1 MVGMPA
7 RLVSAPQCSIRV
19 APALPPPWLRE
30 NLMLCRTDPGSPRSF
45 RSFSSEKT
53 RRHNSSGVVL
63 CRWSNLERSV
73 SGFTT
78 RAGAPWG
85 VQVAALS
92 LTRIKDD
99 PSLTMIT
106 CARRWL

>member
-7 RLVSAPQCSIRV
+7 RVVGAPQCSIRV

-30 NLMLCRTDPGSPRSF
+30 NLVLCRTDPGSPRCF

-63 CRWSNLERSV
+63 CRWSNLERNV
-73 SGFTT
+73 SGFT
-78 RAGAPWG
+78 AGPGAPWG
-85 VQVAALS
+85 SKLLGS
-92 LTRIKDD
+92 R
-99 PSLTMIT
+99 
-106 CARRWL
+106 